1 MFEPQP
7 PGRADAAETRHL
19 SADLLRR
26 FLAERVSA
34 PERQRIV
41 RHLLTRCPDC
51 FAIAERITAE
61 AGYWAGKGSADE
73 RVDRD
78 YTEAFQSAFRF
89 ATEGARRLAVERL
102 CGWAHWSALDP
113 LLPQERL
120 AAVITQRD
128 WHHWGLFQALLDAA
142 HWYSSRDPH
151 EAADIAALALDVA
164 DLLDPMVVG
173 GEAAAN
179 DMRARAWV
187 LLADCRRL
195 AADFEGARAAIAE
208 AWKWHEEGAGEP
220 LDKARIYSSDA
231 SYAGIVGEFETA
243 TVILEKAL
251 FLYRGAA
258 DPHLQGRTLVQMARM
273 IG

>member
-1 MFEPQP
+1 MSEPQP
-7 PGRADAAETRHL
+7 PGHPGAVDTWHL
-19 SADLLRR
+19 SAELLRR

-34 PERQRIV
+34 PERQRVV

-51 FAIAERITAE
+51 FALAERITAE
-61 AGYWAGKGSADE
+61 AGYWTGKGGADE
-73 RVDRD
+73 RADRD
-78 YTEAFQSAFRF
+78 YTAAFQSAFRF
-89 ATEGARRLAVERL
+89 ATQGARRLAVERL
-102 CGWAHWSALDP
+102 RGWAHWSALDP

-128 WHHWGLFQALLDAA
+128 WHHWRLFQALLDAA

-151 EAADIAALALDVA
+151 EAAEIAALALDVA
-164 DLLDPMVVG
+164 DLLDPVAVG

-195 AADFEGARAAIAE
+195 AVDFEGARAAIAE
-208 AWKWHEEGAGEP
+208 AWKWNEEGAGDP
-220 LDKARIYSSDA
+220 LDRARIYVSEA
-231 SYAGIVGEFETA
+231 AYAGTVGEFETA

-251 FLYRGAA
+251 SLYRGAA
-258 DPHLQGRTLVQMARM
+258 DPHSRDGPWSRWRA
-273 IG
+273 